1 MSPETLIS
9 NQGHQAE
16 RRRHRPAGSPVA
28 SGLAPE
34 ESRWAPVRNFFA
46 VLVFCYLGLG
56 VYSAWIYCVAMWP
69 RLRWLSLKN

>member
-16 RRRHRPAGSPVA
+16 RRRHRPIGSPVA
-28 SGLAPE
+28 SGLSLGVDRIALI
-34 ESRWAPVRNFFA
+34 RNFVS

-56 VYSAWIYCVAMWP
+56 VYHAWVYCVTVWP